1 MLMKKKKFTAFTA
14 FTALYRNG
22 FTATFDVYL
31 PICLSV
37 YDLSMICTLRVVGNV
52 CIIIVPIRR
61 TLENHCNH
69 GLTFKGKDARLDRV
83 IQFYFNPSLLLS
95 SSISIHR
102 LVRLKGCQ
110 SDCSDVT
117 YVTFSEVEFV
127 FGVLFFNLRR
137 IRI

>member
-1 MLMKKKKFTAFTA
+1 MLV
-14 FTALYRNG
+14 
-22 FTATFDVYL
+22 DVDEEKEVHSVHSVIQERFYCDVR
-31 PICLSV
+31 CLSA
-37 YDLSMICTLRVVGNV
+37 YLSMICTLRVVGNV

-117 YVTFSEVEFV
+117 FVTYVTFSGVEFV

>member
-1 MLMKKKKFTAFTA
+1 MSAEGL
-14 FTALYRNG
+14 LV
-22 FTATFDVYL
+22 DVDEEKEVHSVHSVIQERFYCDVR
-31 PICLSV
+31 CLSA
-37 YDLSMICTLRVVGNV
+37 YLSMICTLRVVGNV